1 MRRARQQLS
10 TIECE
15 RILNQ
20 NTSGILSLCG
30 KDQQPYGVPLSYAYA
45 DHRIF
50 FHVAKSGH
58 KLDLIQENSKAS
70 FTVIDQDH
78 VLPEAFT
85 TKYKSVI
92 VQGKLWIAKDPLKRE
107 GLIKLS
113 EKYSPGFDPDPE
125 IKRYG
130 DQCEVL
136 VLEIETCTGKQAKEY
151 L

>member
-1 MRRARQQLS
+1 MRRARQQLPLS
-10 TIECE
+10 ECE
-15 RILNQ
+15 TILNQ

-30 KDQQPYGVPLSYAYA
+30 KDQQPYGVPLSYVYA

-50 FHVAKSGH
+50 FHIAKSGH

-92 VQGKLWIAKDPLKRE
+92 VQGKLMIAEDALKRE

-125 IKRYG
+125 IERFG

-136 VLEIETCTGKQAKEY
+136 VLEVEACTGKQAKEY

>member
-10 TIECE
+10 QSECE

-20 NTSGILSLCG
+20 NTSGILALCG
-30 KDQQPYGVPLSYAYA
+30 KDQQPYGVPLSYVYA
-45 DHRIF
+45 EHRIF
-50 FHVAKSGH
+50 FHIAKSGH
-58 KLDLIQENSKAS
+58 KLDLIQENPKAS
-70 FTVIDQDH
+70 FTVIDQDR
-78 VLPEAFT
+78 VRPELFT
-85 TKYKSVI
+85 TQYKSVI
-92 VQGKLWIAKDPLKRE
+92 VQGRILMAKDALKRE

-113 EKYSPGFDPDPE
+113 EKYSPGIDPEPE

-136 VLEIETCTGKQAKEY
+136 VLEMMTCTGKQAKEY

>member
-10 TIECE
+10 QSECE

-20 NTSGILSLCG
+20 NTSGILALCG

-45 DHRIF
+45 ENRIF
-50 FHVAKSGH
+50 FHIAKSGH
-58 KLDLIQENSKAS
+58 KLDLIQENPKAS

-78 VLPEAFT
+78 VRPELFT
-85 TKYKSVI
+85 TQYKSVI
-92 VQGKLWIAKDPLKRE
+92 VQGRILMAKDALKRE

-113 EKYSPGFDPDPE
+113 EKYSPGIDPEPE

-136 VLEIETCTGKQAKEY
+136 VLEMMTCTGKQAKEY

>member
-10 TIECE
+10 QSECE

-20 NTSGILSLCG
+20 NTSGILALCG

-45 DHRIF
+45 ENRIF
-50 FHVAKSGH
+50 FHIAKSGH
-58 KLDLIQENSKAS
+58 KLDLIQENPKAS
-70 FTVIDQDH
+70 FTVIDQDR
-78 VLPEAFT
+78 VRPELFT
-85 TKYKSVI
+85 TQYKSVI
-92 VQGKLWIAKDPLKRE
+92 VQGRILMAKDALKRE

-113 EKYSPGFDPDPE
+113 EKYSPGIDPEPE

-136 VLEIETCTGKQAKEY
+136 VLEMMTCTGKQAKEY

>member
-1 MRRARQQLS
+1 M
-10 TIECE
+10 
-15 RILNQ
+15 
-20 NTSGILSLCG
+20 
-30 KDQQPYGVPLSYAYA
+30 V
-45 DHRIF
+45 
-50 FHVAKSGH
+50 
-58 KLDLIQENSKAS
+58 
-70 FTVIDQDH
+70 DQDH

-92 VQGKLWIAKDPLKRE
+92 VQGKLWIAEVPLKRE

-113 EKYSPGFDPDPE
+113 EKYSPGIDPDPE